1 MYLTQENLK
10 DSKLY
15 AVVSNFM
22 VISPTDLHVSYSNFT
37 YYSILHTGCQPT
49 LFLATIVANYGPRPG
64 RQNAFTAMLG
74 RFQHATTRIADLFAK
89 STFQKIDRSA

>member
-10 DSKLY
+10 DSNLY

-37 YYSILHTGCQPT
+37 YYSILRTGCRRK
-49 LFLATIVANYGPRPG
+49 LDLATIVAIHGPRPG
-64 RQNAFTAMLG
+64 SANARTAMLS
-74 RFQHATTRIADLFAK
+74 RFKSAKMRIADLGPK
-89 STFQKIDRSA
+89 NTIQKNDRSA

>member
-10 DSKLY
+10 HSNLY

-37 YYSILHTGCQPT
+37 YYSILRTGCQPK
-49 LFLATIVANYGPRPG
+49 LFLATIAAPNCRRPG
-64 RQNAFTAMLG
+64 SANARNAMLS
-74 RFQHATTRIADLFAK
+74 RFKPAKIRIADLGPK
-89 STFQKIDRSA
+89 NTIQKNDRSA